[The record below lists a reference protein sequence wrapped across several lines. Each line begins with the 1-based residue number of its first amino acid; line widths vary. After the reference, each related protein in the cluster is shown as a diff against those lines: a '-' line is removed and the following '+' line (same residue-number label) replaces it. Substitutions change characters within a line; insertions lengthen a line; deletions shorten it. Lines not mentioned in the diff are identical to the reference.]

1 MGLPAQLAGRR
12 VAVAVSR
19 GCAAVCFCGCPA
31 RPSRYNSTQVERD
44 IEKAPPERESGSR
57 EEYRSREERGGRE
70 GRRPDAARRR
80 EAVLIDAAVFRAIAY
95 RDVVQTHFDGHPY
108 AAKRSLERMRSEGLV
123 EIVKARGPRGGTF
136 LAVVATDRGRQRAD
150 RALWAARRQERA
162 WHGQVKRREAA
173 HDCAVYKAVV
183 EAIETAGRDGG
194 TVRRIRTETELKSL
208 LARASEK
215 ARADQG
221 REAADR
227 ARREMARDLGLPV
240 SATGKVSLPDAQ
252 VEILERDGVTVS
264 IVAIE
269 VVSDKYKASQVAAK
283 AAAGFQLSA
292 MGPASAGRIAA
303 AGASGGGGSGKSPR
317 GDDPA
322 LLEL

>member
-1 MGLPAQLAGRR
+1 MD
-12 VAVAVSR
+12 
-19 GCAAVCFCGCPA
+19 
-31 RPSRYNSTQVERD
+31 RD
-44 IEKAPPERESGSR
+44 LEKTPPERESGSR
-57 EEYRSREERGGRE
+57 EEYRSRGELAGRG
-70 GRRPDAARRR
+70 GRRPDAAQRR
-80 EAVLIDAAVFRAIAY
+80 EAALIDAAVFRAIAY
-95 RDVVQTHFDGHPY
+95 RDVVRTHFDGHPY
-108 AAKRSLERMRSEGLV
+108 AAKRSLDRMQSEGLV
-123 EIVKARGPRGGTF
+123 EIVKARGPRGRTF
-136 LAVVATDRGRQRAD
+136 LAVIATERGAARAD

-183 EAIETAGRDGG
+183 EAIEAAERDGG

-208 LARASEK
+208 LAHASEK
-215 ARADQG
+215 ARAGQG

-227 ARREMARDLGLPV
+227 ARRQMARELGLPV
-240 SATGKVSLPDAQ
+240 SAQGKVSLPDAQ

-264 IVAIE
+264 RVDIE
-269 VVSDKYKASQVAAK
+269 VVSDKYKSAQVAAK
-283 AAAGFQLSA
+283 AAAGFRLSA

-303 AGASGGGGSGKSPR
+303 AGASGGGGGSGNRPR